1 MQDLTGS
8 TQRRILQKG
17 DEVATGRGDST
28 REKILKA
35 AVALFHEFG
44 YNGTSVQD
52 IVVKANVPKG
62 SFYNHFKSKEELAI
76 AASDVFFPFALTLLE
91 LENTSSAVGRL
102 RKYFRLTLKEMQ
114 RYGYVRG
121 CLVGNFA
128 SEITNATPELQKRI
142 TELLDEATRRIAV
155 VVSQAQ
161 KAGELD
167 PDVPTMDLSRFILNS
182 LYGAIFRSKTDR
194 TERPM
199 KLLQQFALDPFV
211 IKKQ

>member
-1 MQDLTGS
+1 M
-8 TQRRILQKG
+8 
-17 DEVATGRGDST
+17 ARGDLT

-52 IVVKANVPKG
+52 IVRKADVPKG
-62 SFYNHFKSKEELAI
+62 SFYNYFKSKEELAI
-76 AASDVFFPFALTLLE
+76 AASDVFYPYALALLD
-91 LENTSSAVGRL
+91 LENTSSPVGRL

-114 RYGYVRG
+114 RYEYVRG

-128 SEITNATPELQKRI
+128 SEITNATPVLKKRI
-142 TELLDEATRRIAV
+142 SEHLDEATRRIAA

-161 KAGELD
+161 EIGEID
-167 PDVPTMDLSRFILNS
+167 PGVSTMDLSRFILNS

-199 KLLQQFALDPFV
+199 KLLQQFALHPFV
-211 IKKQ
+211 IKKR

>member
-1 MQDLTGS
+1 M
-8 TQRRILQKG
+8 
-17 DEVATGRGDST
+17 ARGALT

-52 IVVKANVPKG
+52 IVRKAEVPKG
-62 SFYNHFKSKEELAI
+62 SFYNYFKSKEELAV
-76 AASDVFFPFALTLLE
+76 AASDVFYPDALALLD
-91 LENTSSAVGRL
+91 LENTSSPVGRL

-114 RYGYVRG
+114 RYEYVRG

-128 SEITNATPELQKRI
+128 SEITNATPVLKKRI
-142 TELLDEATRRIAV
+142 TEHLDEATRRIAA

-161 KAGELD
+161 EIGEIN
-167 PDVPTMDLSRFILNS
+167 PGVSAMDLSRFILNS

-211 IKKQ
+211 IKKR

>member
-1 MQDLTGS
+1 MARGDLT
-8 TQRRILQKG
+8 
-17 DEVATGRGDST
+17 
-28 REKILKA
+28 RERILKA

-52 IVVKANVPKG
+52 IVRKADVPKG
-62 SFYNHFKSKEELAI
+62 SFYNYFKSKEELAI
-76 AASDVFFPFALTLLE
+76 AASDVFYPYALALLD
-91 LENTSSAVGRL
+91 LENTSSPVGRL

-114 RYGYVRG
+114 RYEYVRG

-128 SEITNATPELQKRI
+128 SEITNATPVLKKRI
-142 TELLDEATRRIAV
+142 TEHLDEATRRIAA

-161 KAGELD
+161 KIGKID
-167 PDVPTMDLSRFILNS
+167 PGVSTMDLSRFILNS
-182 LYGAIFRSKTDR
+182 LYGAIFRSKTDQ

-211 IKKQ
+211 IKKR

>member
-1 MQDLTGS
+1 MT
-8 TQRRILQKG
+8 
-17 DEVATGRGDST
+17 EVAMARGDLT

-35 AVALFHEFG
+35 AGALFHEFG

-52 IVVKANVPKG
+52 IVRKAEVPKG

-76 AASDVFFPFALTLLE
+76 AASDVFYPYALAFLDLQ
-91 LENTSSAVGRL
+91 NTSSPVGRL
-102 RKYFRLTLKEMQ
+102 RKYFQLTLKEMQ
-114 RYGYVRG
+114 RYEYVRG

-128 SEITNATPELQKRI
+128 SEITNANPALKKRV
-142 TELLDEATRRIAV
+142 TEHLDEATRRIAV

-161 KAGELD
+161 EMGEMD
-167 PDVPTMDLSRFILNS
+167 PEVSTMDLSRFILNS

-199 KLLQQFALDPFV
+199 KLLQKFALDPFV
-211 IKKQ
+211 IKKR

>member
-1 MQDLTGS
+1 M
-8 TQRRILQKG
+8 
-17 DEVATGRGDST
+17 ARGALT

-52 IVVKANVPKG
+52 IVRKADVPKG
-62 SFYNHFKSKEELAI
+62 SFYNYFKSKEELAV
-76 AASDVFFPFALTLLE
+76 AASDVFYPDALALLD
-91 LENTSSAVGRL
+91 LENTSSPVGRL

-114 RYGYVRG
+114 RYEYVRG

-128 SEITNATPELQKRI
+128 SEITNATPVLKKRI
-142 TELLDEATRRIAV
+142 TEHLDEATRRIAA

-161 KAGELD
+161 EIGEIN
-167 PDVPTMDLSRFILNS
+167 PGVSAMDLSRFILNS

-211 IKKQ
+211 IKKR

>member
-1 MQDLTGS
+1 MA
-8 TQRRILQKG
+8 
-17 DEVATGRGDST
+17 VALGDST

-35 AVALFHEFG
+35 AAGLFHEFG

-52 IVVKANVPKG
+52 IVSKANVPKG
-62 SFYNHFKSKEELAI
+62 SFYNYFKSKEALAI
-76 AASDVFFPFALTLLE
+76 AASDDLYPYALALLE
-91 LENTSSAVGRL
+91 LENTSSPLGRL

-114 RYGYVRG
+114 RYHYLRG

-128 SEITNATPELQKRI
+128 SEITNATPALKTRI
-142 TELLDEATRRIAV
+142 TQHLDEATRRVAV

-161 KAGELD
+161 DAGEMD
-167 PDVPTMDLSRFILNS
+167 PELPTMDLSRFILNS

-199 KLLQQFALDPFV
+199 KLLERFALDPFV
-211 IKKQ
+211 IQKH

>member
-1 MQDLTGS
+1 M
-8 TQRRILQKG
+8 
-17 DEVATGRGDST
+17 ARGDLT
-28 REKILKA
+28 REKILNA

-52 IVVKANVPKG
+52 IVRKADVPKG
-62 SFYNHFKSKEELAI
+62 SFYNYFKSKEELAI
-76 AASDVFFPFALTLLE
+76 AASDVFYPYALALLD
-91 LENTSSAVGRL
+91 LENTSSPVGRL

-114 RYGYVRG
+114 RYEYVRG

-128 SEITNATPELQKRI
+128 SEITNATPVLKKRI
-142 TELLDEATRRIAV
+142 TEHLDEATRRIAA

-161 KAGELD
+161 EIGEID
-167 PDVPTMDLSRFILNS
+167 PGVSTMDLSRFILNS

-211 IKKQ
+211 IKKR